1 MSKRETKNLNYNT
14 YTHKHTHM
22 KSEMIM
28 KSSKFSFQNNENL
41 RIFLKKMS
49 SNRKFF
55 ENESYRKIIVIEIIK
70 KISYR

>member
-1 MSKRETKNLNYNT
+1 
-14 YTHKHTHM
+14 M